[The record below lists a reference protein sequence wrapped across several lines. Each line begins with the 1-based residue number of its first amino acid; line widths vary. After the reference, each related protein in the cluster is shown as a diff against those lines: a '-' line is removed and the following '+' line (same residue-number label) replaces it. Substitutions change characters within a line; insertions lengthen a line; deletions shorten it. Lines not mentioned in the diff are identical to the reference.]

1 MSTSNKLLRAVL
13 INVAVASF
21 CALLGAIYEHYSHGV
36 ISYFMIYAFAPSLVL
51 GAFVPLVIKVSGKKY
66 PHPTASWFWNAGIAT
81 LTVGSIFYGVIEIY
95 GTTNRLATVYPAV
108 GGAMLFIGAVTY
120 FLLPGEQ
127 TKDKNGGDGN

>member
-36 ISYFMIYAFAPSLVL
+36 ISYFMIYAFAPSLVF
-51 GAFVPLVIKVSGKKY
+51 GALVPLVIKVAGKKY

-95 GTTNRLATVYPAV
+95 GTTNRLSIVYPVV
-108 GGAMLFIGAVTY
+108 GGIMLLVGAASY
-120 FLLPGEQ
+120 FLLPGEKK
-127 TKDKNGGDGN
+127 TDENGGDRK